1 MIRRDETREVGV
13 RRARHRTR
21 DRIFGLIFIGMVALG
36 LVSLYYSLNWVTGLI
51 IVGLVVLVAGVGWI
65 AGSLTSRSPDER

>member
-1 MIRRDETREVGV
+1 
-13 RRARHRTR
+13 
-21 DRIFGLIFIGMVALG
+21 LIFVGMVALG